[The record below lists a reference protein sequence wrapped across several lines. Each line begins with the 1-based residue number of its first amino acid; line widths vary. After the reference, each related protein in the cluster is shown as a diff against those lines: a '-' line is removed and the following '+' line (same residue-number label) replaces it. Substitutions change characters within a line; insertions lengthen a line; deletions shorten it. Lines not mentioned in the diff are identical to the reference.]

1 MPAHHRPARPPRR
14 PDRPA
19 TGPRTPNRPATGPH
33 ITAAHGLGARTVRR
47 PTTRRLAAAALAL
60 VLPALLVACTA
71 DRPTAPAPEV
81 PDPVAVNAARDELAG
96 LAAAAQDRHLT
107 ARYTLRRSGEAD
119 RTILVT
125 SANDGSWRV
134 DVPGGALGG
143 AADVS
148 IAATPDGLFQ
158 CGLPS
163 AARPEPASCVRVGD
177 PDDTL
182 PRRLDPR
189 VQHPFTDWL
198 DVLTDRRAPLSV
210 SPAEPPPGATG
221 ACYSVETTSA
231 SLNAP
236 LDVGIYCYEQDGT
249 PTAARTDLGTLTLS
263 GPPAPAPA
271 TIQLAGPVVDGDP
284 LGTASPSPDPSG
296 SPSDGTS

>member
-1 MPAHHRPARPPRR
+1 MPAHSHPARRTRHER
-14 PDRPA
+14 PLGRLT
-19 TGPRTPNRPATGPH
+19 TGPRR
-33 ITAAHGLGARTVRR
+33 L
-47 PTTRRLAAAALAL
+47 RRLSLGALAL
-60 VLPALLVACTA
+60 TLPAFLVACAT
-71 DRPTAPAPEV
+71 DQPTTPPPAEPE
-81 PDPVAVNAARDELAG
+81 PVAVDAARDELAG
-96 LAAAAQDRHLT
+96 LAAAAQDRHLV
-107 ARYTLRRSGEAD
+107 ASYTQTRAGQPD
-119 RTILVT
+119 RTIVVT

-143 AADVS
+143 AADIS
-148 IAATPDGLFQ
+148 LAATPDGLFQ

-163 AARPEPASCVRVGD
+163 AARPEPASCVRLGD
-177 PDDTL
+177 RDDNL

-210 SPAEPPPGATG
+210 SPAKPLPGAGG

-249 PTAARTDLGTLTLS
+249 PTAVRTEHGTLKLA
-263 GPPAPAPA
+263 GPPGPAPV
-271 TIQLAGPVVDGDP
+271 TVQLAGPVVESEP
-284 LGTASPSPDPSG
+284 LGTSSPPPPDPSG
-296 SPSDGTS
+296 SPSPGTS